1 MVGVCERGLVWKQDM
16 LGEQRRIEAEQKGDK
31 KMRRGHELFIIFCGF
46 DNRSSSGAEKREI
59 ERAPTIMNEAKKGQ

>member
-31 KMRRGHELFIIFCGF
+31 KMKRGDELFIIFCGF
-46 DNRSSSGAEKREI
+46 NNRSSSGAEK
-59 ERAPTIMNEAKKGQ
+59 K